1 MKKVLAI
8 ALIAGSLAAC
18 NNNGDKKETKDTT
31 RVDSPAVVTP
41 TPDTTMAPADTTKMS
56 DTTHM

>member
-41 TPDTTMAPADTTKMS
+41 TPDTTMAPDTTKMS